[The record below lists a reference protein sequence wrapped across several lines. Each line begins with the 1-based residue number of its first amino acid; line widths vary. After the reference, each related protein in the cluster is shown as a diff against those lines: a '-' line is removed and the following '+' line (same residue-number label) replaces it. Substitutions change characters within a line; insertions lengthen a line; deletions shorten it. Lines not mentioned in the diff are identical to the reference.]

1 MSRNDKPQQDVE
13 KPWWFPGWPRLPA
26 LRDVVTHAIAL
37 GVLGYTGVVLWGSLL
52 SGTDEG
58 LRHAR
63 EVYAVLGTA
72 VGAVLGYY
80 FGANAGERVAREA
93 ARRTEA
99 AIEAQEA
106 TESVSR
112 EELRTA
118 QQQLDEDRVRL
129 QEISDALEER
139 QREDEDETGR

>member
-1 MSRNDKPQQDVE
+1 MSLNDKPQRDAK

-26 LRDVVTHAIAL
+26 LRDLVTHVIAL
-37 GVLGYTGVVLWGSLL
+37 GVLGYTGVVLWDSLL
-52 SGTDEG
+52 SGNDDG

-106 TESVSR
+106 TESLSR
-112 EELRTA
+112 EEIRAVREQLGQAHVQLR
-118 QQQLDEDRVRL
+118 EV
-129 QEISDALEER
+129 SDTLEER
-139 QREDEDETGR
+139 RGEDEDETGR

>member
-1 MSRNDKPQQDVE
+1 MSLNDKPQRDAK

-26 LRDVVTHAIAL
+26 LRDVVTHVIAL
-37 GVLGYTGVVLWGSLL
+37 GVLGYTGAVLWDSLL
-52 SGTDEG
+52 SGNDDG

-112 EELRTA
+112 DEIRAVRE
-118 QQQLDEDRVRL
+118 QLDGFRTQL
-129 QEISDALEER
+129 QAINGTEEESEG
-139 QREDEDETGR
+139 EDEDEQGS

>member
-1 MSRNDKPQQDVE
+1 MSLNDKPQQDAK

-26 LRDVVTHAIAL
+26 LRDVVTHVIAL
-37 GVLGYTGVVLWGSLL
+37 GVLGYTGVVLWASLL
-52 SGTDEG
+52 SGTDDG
-58 LRHAR
+58 LRYAR

-99 AIEAQEA
+99 AIEAQEV
-106 TESVSR
+106 TEAVSR

-118 QQQLDEDRVRL
+118 QERLDGFRTQLQAINGTEEESEED
-129 QEISDALEER
+129 
-139 QREDEDETGR
+139 DEDEQER

>member
-1 MSRNDKPQQDVE
+1 MSRNDKPQQDAE

-37 GVLGYTGVVLWGSLL
+37 GVLGYTGVVLWDSLL

-58 LRHAR
+58 LRYAR

-106 TESVSR
+106 TESISR

-118 QQQLDEDRVRL
+118 QQQLDGFRTQL
-129 QEISDALEER
+129 QAINGTEEESEG
-139 QREDEDETGR
+139 EDEDEQES